1 MDVNVWREAIKR
13 MAPNATPKIV
23 DMVADHA
30 DSVFQ
35 QNGIISMRRQA
46 SILAHMCVET
56 GGFRTLEENLNYSA
70 PRLEQV
76 WPNRFPTLEVAQQYA
91 HDPKK
96 LANKV
101 YGNRMGNVPGTDD
114 GWIFRGQGLLQVT
127 GRENVTNLARRLGV
141 TPETAAHWLTDP
153 DHALECAAQVYN
165 MLGVGPYA
173 DRGDMVGQTR
183 RVNGGLNGLQE
194 RKDAYNK
201 AMRVL
206 AQYAAPTIIGQHA
219 STPSSDQQMDE
230 ITADKLRAN
239 NSQTIASADGVK
251 NAAVGVVGA
260 ATAASSAIS
269 TASDTVAQAQ
279 SIADGVS
286 KGKSILDL
294 ASSHWQ
300 LFVVGASVMAIGY
313 FAWMAWRHA
322 NNAIEA
328 RVNDARTGANLSR

>member
-1 MDVNVWREAIKR
+1 
-13 MAPNATPKIV
+13 MAPNSTSKIV
-23 DMVADHA
+23 DMVADNA
-30 DSVFQ
+30 DSVFTT
-35 QNGIISMRRQA
+35 NGIISMRRQA

-70 PRLEQV
+70 PRLQQV
-76 WPNRFPTLEVAQQYA
+76 WPNRFPTIEIAQQYA

-127 GRENVTNLARRLGV
+127 GRENVTNLSRKLGV
-141 TPETAAHWLTDP
+141 TPETAAHWLLDP
-153 DHALECAAQVYN
+153 DHALECAAEVYN
-165 MLGVGPYA
+165 MLGVGPFA
-173 DRGDMVGQTR
+173 DRDDMRGQTR
-183 RVNGGLNGLQE
+183 RLNGGLNGLSE
-194 RKDAYNK
+194 RQSAYNK

-206 AQYAAPTIIGQHA
+206 SQYAAPTIIGQHA

-251 NAAVGVVGA
+251 SAAVGVVGA

-269 TASDTVAQAQ
+269 TASDTVSQAQ

-286 KGKSILDL
+286 KGKGVLDL
-294 ASSHWQ
+294 VSTHWQ
-300 LFVVGASVMAIGY
+300 IFVVGASLVAIGY
-313 FAWMAWRHA
+313 FAWMAWHHA
-322 NNAIEA
+322 NNAIQS

>member
-1 MDVNVWREAIKR
+1 MDVNVWRSAIKR

-35 QNGIISMRRQA
+35 QNGIVSMRRQA

-76 WPNRFPTLEVAQQYA
+76 WPNRFPTLEIAQQYA

-114 GWIFRGQGLLQVT
+114 GWTFRGQGLLQVT
-127 GRENVTNLARRLGV
+127 GRDNVTNLAHRLGV

-153 DHALECAAQVYN
+153 DHALECAAEIYN

-183 RVNGGLNGLQE
+183 RINGGLNGLQQ
-194 RKDAYNK
+194 RQDAYNK

-239 NSQTIASADGVK
+239 SSQIIASADGVK
-251 NAAVGVVGA
+251 SAAVGVVGA
-260 ATAASSAIS
+260 ATAASSVIS
-269 TASDTVAQAQ
+269 TASDTVSQAQ

-286 KGKSILDL
+286 KGKGILDL
-294 ASSHWQ
+294 VSANWQ
-300 LFVVGASVMAIGY
+300 LFVVGASVVAIGY
-313 FAWMAWRHA
+313 FSWMAWRHA